1 MIFRSL
7 LMTDLLP
14 LSDGPDRRCGGCMLR
29 AEFELVL
36 RGSSGLG
43 SAVELRV
50 NMKAPGVCIGY
61 CGRRNGT
68 IRSWWNYVNLEVK
81 CIA

>member
-7 LMTDLLP
+7 LITDLLP
-14 LSDGPDRRCGGCMLR
+14 LSDGPDRRCCGGDMLR
-29 AEFELVL
+29 GEFELVL

-50 NMKAPGVCIGY
+50 NMKAPGGVHLALWK
-61 CGRRNGT
+61 
-68 IRSWWNYVNLEVK
+68 S
-81 CIA
+81 